1 MSTESKSLSSQAR
14 KVVLVAVSVTAIV
27 AYKLFEV
34 ASQTGN
40 YEGMW
45 FSLLH
50 TVIVAAATVLALL
63 IPTAADCS
71 K

>member
-1 MSTESKSLSSQAR
+1 MTTHTQSSPTQDR
-14 KVVLVAVSVTAIV
+14 QVLLVAIAVTALV

-50 TVIVAAATVLALL
+50 TLIVAAGTVVALRRV
-63 IPTAADCS
+63 
-71 K
+71 